1 MQWMV
6 EEVLGKLG
14 SSLPP
19 LLVSEPPPHLPCILN
34 YEQELMLVL
43 LLKVAASATA
53 KGY

>member
-14 SSLPP
+14 SYLTP

-34 YEQELMLVL
+34 YEQVLVL
-43 LLKVAASATA
+43 VLPPKGAASATA